1 MISVVLATFNEE
13 NNIEKCLK
21 SVKSFADEIIVVD
34 GSSTDNTR
42 ALAKKL
48 GAKVIKT
55 TNKKNF
61 HINKQL
67 AMNKAR
73 GQLVLQI
80 DADEA
85 VDEELA
91 TFIKKTHQQVLKQKN
106 FSQKDE
112 VAWWIKRRNL
122 FMGRWLKKG
131 GQYPDPVIRLFVNGK
146 AGLPQK
152 DVHEQMW
159 VDGQTGMADGHL
171 WHYSYPNFAIYLHKF
186 NTYTSFK
193 AQQLT
198 AAQLKINPFSF
209 INYLIVKPIV
219 TFFKLYFR
227 HKGFVDFW
235 PGFVFALF
243 SALHHVVAYLK
254 FWELKLGED

>member
-1 MISVVLATFNEE
+1 MISVVLATHNEA
-13 NNIEKCLK
+13 NNIKKCLN

-34 GSSTDNTR
+34 GNSSDDTR
-42 ALAKKL
+42 QLAKKM
-48 GAKVIKT
+48 GARVIKT

-67 AMNKAR
+67 GLDKAK

-91 TFIKKTHQQVLKQKN
+91 TFIKDIDKKISKKKN
-106 FSQKDE
+106 FTQSDT
-112 VAWWIKRRNL
+112 VAWWIKRHNL
-122 FMGRWLKKG
+122 FLGRWLKKG
-131 GQYPDPVIRLFVNGK
+131 GQYPDPVIRLLVNGK

-159 VDGQTGMADGHL
+159 VDGQTGVADGHL
-171 WHYSYPNFAIYLHKF
+171 WHYSYPSFAVYMQKF

-193 AQQLT
+193 AQQLLE
-198 AAQLKINPFSF
+198 ADLKLNPITFVDYIF
-209 INYLIVKPIV
+209 LKPII
-219 TFFKLYFR
+219 TFIKLYFR
-227 HKGFVDFW
+227 HKGFVDGW

-243 SALHHVVAYLK
+243 SGLHHLVAYLK
-254 FWELKLGED
+254 FWELKLGEN

>member
-159 VDGQTGMADGHL
+159 VDGQIGMADGHL
-171 WHYSYPNFAIYLHKF
+171 WHYSYPSFAVYLHKF

-198 AAQLKINPFSF
+198 AAKLKINPFTF

-219 TFFKLYFR
+219 TFVKLYFR
-227 HKGFVDFW
+227 HKGFMDLC

>member
-131 GQYPDPVIRLFVNGK
+131 GQYPDPVIRLYVHGK
-146 AGLPQK
+146 AGLPQN
-152 DVHEQMW
+152 
-159 VDGQTGMADGHL
+159 GYG
-171 WHYSYPNFAIYLHKF
+171 
-186 NTYTSFK
+186 
-193 AQQLT
+193 
-198 AAQLKINPFSF
+198 
-209 INYLIVKPIV
+209 
-219 TFFKLYFR
+219 
-227 HKGFVDFW
+227 
-235 PGFVFALF
+235 
-243 SALHHVVAYLK
+243 
-254 FWELKLGED
+254 

>member
-1 MISVVLATFNEE
+1 MISVVLATHNEE
-13 NNIEKCLK
+13 KNITKCLA
-21 SVKSFADEIIVVD
+21 SVKNFADEIIVVD
-34 GSSTDNTR
+34 GDSTDDTR
-42 ALAKKL
+42 SLAKKM
-48 GAKVIKT
+48 GARVIKT

-67 AMNKAR
+67 AMDNAK

-91 TFIKKTHQQVLKQKN
+91 EFIKKTDKKIGKQKKFTQN
-106 FSQKDE
+106 DT
-112 VAWWIKRRNL
+112 VAWWIKRHNL

-131 GQYPDPVIRLFVNGK
+131 GQYPDPVIRFYVNGK

-159 VDGQTGMADGHL
+159 VDGQTGVADGHL
-171 WHYSYPNFAIYLHKF
+171 WHWSNPTFAMYLHKF

-193 AQQLT
+193 AKQLLE
-198 AAQLKINPFSF
+198 AGLKVNPITF
-209 INYLIVKPIV
+209 IDYLLIKPTI
-219 TFFKLYFR
+219 TFLKLYIR
-227 HKGFVDFW
+227 HKGFMDAW

-243 SALHHVVAYLK
+243 SGLHHLIAYLK
-254 FWELKLGED
+254 FWELKRGEN